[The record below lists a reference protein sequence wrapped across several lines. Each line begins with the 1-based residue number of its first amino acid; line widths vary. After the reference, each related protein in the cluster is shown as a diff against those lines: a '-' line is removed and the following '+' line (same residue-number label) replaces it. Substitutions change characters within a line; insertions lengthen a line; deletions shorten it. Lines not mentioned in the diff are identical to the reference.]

1 MANPGWI
8 FKFVT
13 DQNILVFHKATL
25 PHTGIIILQLKSIL
39 RLFKPEFHLSPTV
52 WIHRGYYM
60 VVQRYEFCFRVAKQY
75 FTNERSEWVKYCF
88 CHLKIKFISSSRR
101 VMFFLWYRQK
111 DVDKIIEGNDWNY
124 VIDKLICIDGISA
137 MNNIVI
143 TGIIPFYKVDDVVDI
158 VVLISLC
165 KGLAPVLMDLL
176 TFPVSGHFKCW
187 R

>member
-1 MANPGWI
+1 
-8 FKFVT
+8 
-13 DQNILVFHKATL
+13 
-25 PHTGIIILQLKSIL
+25 
-39 RLFKPEFHLSPTV
+39 
-52 WIHRGYYM
+52 
-60 VVQRYEFCFRVAKQY
+60 
-75 FTNERSEWVKYCF
+75 
-88 CHLKIKFISSSRR
+88 
-101 VMFFLWYRQK
+101 MFFLWYRQK

-137 MNNIVI
+137 MNNFVI

-165 KGLAPVLMDLL
+165 KGLAPALMDLL